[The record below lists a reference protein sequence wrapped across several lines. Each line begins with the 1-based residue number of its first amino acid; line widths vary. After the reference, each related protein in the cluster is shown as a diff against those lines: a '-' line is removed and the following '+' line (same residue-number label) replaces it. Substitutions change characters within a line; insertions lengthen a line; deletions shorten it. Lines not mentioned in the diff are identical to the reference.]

1 MNIFAR
7 TLLCFWVATAL
18 TLALVGGLLASRHS
32 FSDVQIRD
40 IPMERLQAC
49 AQRLVADI
57 EQDGGSDLR
66 QNPAEHRECAVQ
78 FLESPTGQQL
88 LGKELPADISDLI
101 SEHSIQGNMQLV
113 AVRPDR
119 TILAFKVPGKLG
131 AYYAVA
137 ILSQAAPEP
146 PLIFWLHLLC
156 AIAISC
162 GVFWVLARQL
172 THPIRTLQ
180 AIAESV
186 AQGNLKNRPGR
197 ALLQRKDE
205 LGELSV
211 SIDLMV
217 QKIGQLMSSQKAF
230 LVQVSHELGSPLT
243 RLNLALALARR
254 KAAPALDSEFKRLEY
269 ESSELNSMIQQLLLL
284 ARLENASE
292 LNHARQ
298 RFFLAG
304 IVEEVAADAKFE
316 ANQNEK
322 GVRVVLHDAE
332 KWHAVE
338 VLGYGDLIKR
348 ALDNILRNAIRFTST
363 RSSVEISCSVLD
375 AQEAQITVRDFGQG
389 ISPDQYCTIFEPF
402 VRLPSRGNGQGT
414 GLGLAIA
421 KQAVIAH
428 GGSVCARNADTG
440 GLSITIQLPLALPIN
455 PS

>member
-1 MNIFAR
+1 MKIFAR

-18 TLALVGGLLASRHS
+18 TLVLAGGLLVSRHS
-32 FSDVQIRD
+32 FDDVQIRE

-49 AQRLVADI
+49 AQRIVADV
-57 EQDGGSDLR
+57 EQGGGLYLSKNLT
-66 QNPAEHRECAVQ
+66 EHGDCGVQ
-78 FLESPTGQQL
+78 FLQSQTGQVL
-88 LGKELPADISDLI
+88 LGKDLPADISTLI
-101 SEHSIQGNMQLV
+101 TEHPLSGDTQLV
-113 AVRPDR
+113 AVRPGK
-119 TILAFKVPGKLG
+119 TIVAFKVQGK
-131 AYYAVA
+131 AAAFSAVA
-137 ILSQAAPEP
+137 ILPQTIPGP
-146 PLIFWLHLLC
+146 PANFWVHLLC

-162 GVFWVLARQL
+162 SVFWVLAQQL
-172 THPIRTLQ
+172 TLPIRTLQ
-180 AIAESV
+180 GIAESV
-186 AQGNLKNRPGR
+186 AQGNLNKRPSR
-197 ALLQRKDE
+197 ALLKRKDE

-254 KAAPALDSEFKRLEY
+254 KAGQALDSEFKRLEY
-269 ESSELNSMIQQLLLL
+269 ESAELNSMIQQLLLL

-292 LNHARQ
+292 LNNSRQ

-428 GGSVCARNADTG
+428 GGSVCARNAETG

>member
-1 MNIFAR
+1 VNIFAR
-7 TLLCFWVATAL
+7 TLLCFWVATVL
-18 TLALVGGLLASRHS
+18 TLALAGGLLVSKHS
-32 FSDVQIRD
+32 FADVQIRE

-49 AQRLVADI
+49 AQRLVADV
-57 EQDGGSDLR
+57 EQGSGPDLR
-66 QNPAEHRECAVQ
+66 KSSSDHGECAVQ
-78 FLESPTGQQL
+78 FLESPTGQEL
-88 LGKELPADISDLI
+88 LGNSLPADISNLI
-101 SEHSIQGNMQLV
+101 SEHPLRGNMQLV

-119 TILAFKVPGKLG
+119 TIVAFKVQGKV
-131 AYYAVA
+131 ATYCAVA
-137 ILSQAAPEP
+137 ILAQAAPGP
-146 PLIFWLHLLC
+146 PVIFWLHLLC

-172 THPIRTLQ
+172 TQPIRTLQ
-180 AIAESV
+180 AITESV
-186 AQGNLKNRPGR
+186 AQGNLNHRPGK
-197 ALLQRKDE
+197 ALLKRKDE
-205 LGELSV
+205 LGDLSV

-298 RFFLAG
+298 RFSLAG
-304 IVEEVAADAKFE
+304 IVNEVAADATFE

-322 GVRVVLHDAE
+322 GVRVLLHDAE
-332 KWHAVE
+332 TWHAVE
-338 VLGYGDLIKR
+338 VLGYADLIKR
-348 ALDNILRNAIRFTST
+348 ALDNILRNAIRFTSA
-363 RSSVEISCSVLD
+363 RSSVEISCSVLGT
-375 AQEAQITVRDFGQG
+375 QEAQITVRDFGQG
-389 ISPDQYCTIFEPF
+389 ISTDQYCAIFEPF

-421 KQAVIAH
+421 RQAVIAH

-440 GLSITIQLPLALPIN
+440 GLYITIQLPVALPIN

>member
-1 MNIFAR
+1 VNIFAR

-18 TLALVGGLLASRHS
+18 TLALAGLLFVSKHS
-32 FSDVQIRD
+32 IADVEVRE
-40 IPMERLQAC
+40 IPVERLQAC

-57 EQDGGSDLR
+57 EQRTGADPRKISK
-66 QNPAEHRECAVQ
+66 EHGDCAVQ
-78 FLESPTGQQL
+78 FLETPAGQEL
-88 LGKELPADISDLI
+88 LGHSLPPDISNLI
-101 SEHSIQGNMQLV
+101 SELSVRSDTQLV
-113 AVRPDR
+113 AVRPER
-119 TILAFKVPGKLG
+119 TIVAFKVTGRF
-131 AYYAVA
+131 ATYYAVA
-137 ILSQAAPEP
+137 ILPQAAPEP
-146 PLIFWLHLLC
+146 PVIFWLHSLC
-156 AIAISC
+156 AILISC

-172 THPIRTLQ
+172 TQPIRTLQ
-180 AIAESV
+180 TIAESV
-186 AQGNLKNRPGR
+186 AQGNLNHRPSK
-197 ALLQRKDE
+197 ALLKRKDE

-254 KAAPALDSEFKRLEY
+254 KAGPALDSEFKRLEY

-298 RFFLAG
+298 RFSLAG

-322 GVRVVLHDAE
+322 GVRVVLHNAE
-332 KWHAVE
+332 KWRAVE
-338 VLGYGDLIKR
+338 VLGYDDLIKR
-348 ALDNILRNAIRFTST
+348 ALDNILRNAIRFTSA

-389 ISPDQYCTIFEPF
+389 ISPDQYRAIFEPF

-421 KQAVIAH
+421 RQAVIAH
-428 GGSVCARNADTG
+428 GGSVCARNAETG
-440 GLSITIQLPLALPIN
+440 GLCITIQLPLALPIN
-455 PS
+455 PF

>member
-7 TLLCFWVATAL
+7 TLLCFWVATTL
-18 TLALVGGLLASRHS
+18 TLALAGGLLVSKHS
-32 FSDVQIRD
+32 FDDVQIRE

-49 AQRLVADI
+49 AQRMVADV
-57 EQDGGSDLR
+57 EQGSGLDLR
-66 QNPAEHRECAVQ
+66 KNLTKYGECGVQ
-78 FLESPTGQQL
+78 FLESPTGREL
-88 LGKELPADISDLI
+88 LGYDLPPDISNLI
-101 SEHSIQGNMQLV
+101 SEHPLSGNMQLV
-113 AVRPDR
+113 AVRPGK
-119 TILAFKVPGKLG
+119 TIVVFKVQGRVTTFC
-131 AYYAVA
+131 AVA
-137 ILSQAAPEP
+137 ILPQTAPGP
-146 PLIFWLHLLC
+146 PAVFWVHLCC

-162 GVFWVLARQL
+162 SVFWVLARQL
-172 THPIRTLQ
+172 TLPIRTLQ
-180 AIAESV
+180 GIAESV
-186 AQGNLKNRPGR
+186 AQGNLNKRPGR
-197 ALLQRKDE
+197 ALLKRKDE

-217 QKIGQLMSSQKAF
+217 QKISQLMSSQKAF

-254 KAAPALDSEFKRLEY
+254 KAGRALDSEFNRLEY

-298 RFFLAG
+298 RFSLAG
-304 IVEEVAADAKFE
+304 IVNEVAADATFE

-322 GVRVVLHDAE
+322 GVRVLLHDAE
-332 KWHAVE
+332 TWHAVE
-338 VLGYGDLIKR
+338 VLGYADLIKR
-348 ALDNILRNAIRFTST
+348 ALDNILRNAIRFTSA
-363 RSSVEISCSVLD
+363 RSSVEISCSVLGT
-375 AQEAQITVRDFGQG
+375 QEAQITVRDFGQG
-389 ISPDQYCTIFEPF
+389 ISTDQYCAIFEPF

-421 KQAVIAH
+421 RQAVIAH

-440 GLSITIQLPLALPIN
+440 GLYITIQLPVALPIN